1 MPATKKR
8 TTNPATLARS
18 ARRAFSHARSCMR
31 AARIMQR
38 CGGSEAY
45 VLPYVK
51 AARLATRNGR
61 ALQRLARES

>member
-1 MPATKKR
+1 MPATR
-8 TTNPATLARS
+8 SRSTHPATLRRT
-18 ARRAFSHARSCMR
+18 ARRAFAHAQSCMR

-61 ALQRLARES
+61 AFLRMAEGR